1 MPPSLWTCASLC
13 LNAFS
18 SLCLSRPTLSSSL
31 LHPLW
36 DAQSTLYMPLLGHT
50 WYCIEL
56 FHCELLQVIHFL
68 SVLPSTVLKTIRTYW
83 ISRAIPS
90 NLVSINLPKSK
101 LSTFTSQNLRN
112 LRDFLVYSLIAW
124 WANQDTY
131 TWVITYWVPTVSF
144 HLHDTPR
151 TRFFY

>member
-18 SLCLSRPTLSSSL
+18 SLGLSRPTLSSSF

-50 WYCIEL
+50 SYCIES

-83 ISRAIPS
+83 ISRAVPS
-90 NLVSINLPKSK
+90 NLVSINLPKVK
-101 LSTFTSQNLRN
+101 FSTLTSQSLRN
-112 LRDFLVYSLIAW
+112 LKRFSSLLSHPLMSKSRRLDRSHHLLSACYLISSSWYSMK
-124 WANQDTY
+124 
-131 TWVITYWVPTVSF
+131 
-144 HLHDTPR
+144 
-151 TRFFY
+151 